1 MPDLTPSQ
9 LESIRRL
16 LLDPLR
22 EAVRAE
28 IQLGQARLASALEA
42 LADHVHRTDKRITS
56 VERDLMRLRSFR
68 RRVLAV
74 YSALAVLLSLIWSIV
89 RDKVISLFAPTR

>member
-28 IQLGQARLASALEA
+28 IQLGHDRLASALDT
-42 LADHVHRTDKRITS
+42 LADHLHRTDKRITA
-56 VERDLMRLRSFR
+56 VERDLTRLRTFR

-89 RDKVISLFAPTR
+89 RDKVISLFASTR